1 MIKISNAIEEQWP
14 NKTRSKTAWS
24 NIQDAKTDQFPFK
37 TKEEKEK
44 HYHLYSASGT
54 RVAQHMWLAQ
64 GFYSVLSQR
73 MKKADAEKLVRPTS
87 VEESIEYD
95 LVMPVVN

>member
-1 MIKISNAIEEQWP
+1 
-14 NKTRSKTAWS
+14 
-24 NIQDAKTDQFPFK
+24 
-37 TKEEKEK
+37 
-44 HYHLYSASGT
+44 
-54 RVAQHMWLAQ
+54 
-64 GFYSVLSQR
+64 